1 MGRKKSQV
9 KFDTTA
15 LRKQME
21 AYLINAQ
28 TVRLVAYA
36 KETIND
42 IGNAISAYNSRNH
55 MDRTGNLLNSL
66 CWGVAYRGEL
76 AESGFYRNASS
87 TRLSY
92 LHEWSKDADYGAPYP
107 VGGHELAE
115 EYIRRYGN
123 ANSNGWRVFFAVLA
137 PYWGYWEEGFNLK
150 KARGGTEFRRFAIMT
165 QFYDKVTNDLKPMK
179 TTFKVHVPTYT
190 PAYTIEFSSG
200 RKGNMPSSMS
210 RDYERYSSGK
220 SDPYSSYRHRR

>member
-87 TRLSY
+87 TRLSH
-92 LHEWSKDADYGAPYP
+92 LHEWSWESDRGGIYP
-107 VGGHELAE
+107 VSGHELADA
-115 EYIRRYGN
+115 YIRRYGN

-150 KARGGTEFRRFAIMT
+150 KVQGGTEFRRFAVMT

-200 RKGNMPSSMS
+200 RKGYMPSSMQ
-210 RDYERYSSGK
+210 RDYERYGGGK
-220 SDPYSSYRHRR
+220 PDSYSRHRR